1 MIRESFPVEFC
12 RHDST
17 VASAWARAPK
27 ELPTDER
34 QRLKARVRQ
43 LLRAQD
49 ATLLAHYYVDP
60 DLQDLAQ
67 ETGGCVADSLEMARF
82 GHAQRSGT
90 LVIAGVRFMGETAK
104 ILNPEKRVLMPDLEA
119 TCSLDLACP
128 ADEFV
133 PFCDAHP
140 DRTVVVYA
148 NTGVEVKAR
157 ADWVVTS
164 AIGLDIVRELHA
176 RGEKILWAPDRHL
189 GNYIQRTTGADMLL
203 WQGACVVHDEFKA
216 TELEALIESHPQAK
230 VLVHPESPES
240 VIRLAHV
247 VGSTGQLIR
256 ATQQLAAAE
265 FIVATDGGIIHQMRK
280 LSPGKRFI
288 EAPTAGN
295 GATCKS
301 CAHCPWMAM
310 NGLQNLVQT
319 LESGSNEI
327 QVDPLAA
334 RRALRGIERMLDF
347 AASRSQPRPSA
358 REYDKAYAHGMG
370 PA

>member
-1 MIRESFPVEFC
+1 
-12 RHDST
+12 
-17 VASAWARAPK
+17 
-27 ELPTDER
+27 
-34 QRLKARVRQ
+34 
-43 LLRAQD
+43 
-49 ATLLAHYYVDP
+49 
-60 DLQDLAQ
+60 
-67 ETGGCVADSLEMARF
+67 
-82 GHAQRSGT
+82 
-90 LVIAGVRFMGETAK
+90 
-104 ILNPEKRVLMPDLEA
+104 
-119 TCSLDLACP
+119 
-128 ADEFV
+128 
-133 PFCDAHP
+133 
-140 DRTVVVYA
+140 
-148 NTGVEVKAR
+148 
-157 ADWVVTS
+157 
-164 AIGLDIVRELHA
+164 
-176 RGEKILWAPDRHL
+176 
-189 GNYIQRTTGADMLL
+189 MLL

-347 AASRSQPRPSA
+347 AASRSQPRPAA